1 MTEEDEDLAV
11 VLIFEDFTD
20 PIITRN
26 PKFSKDQL
34 LTLFDTFCTFK
45 DRNSEYLNLERL
57 QMCMDLFKEDGK
69 KEIKMKLL
77 EEMGTKYPKGV
88 LFPDF
93 VAFLTTALADLSDQR
108 NRQIWFNLVAD
119 ENGHL
124 TGEQL
129 YNLCKECNIT
139 SNQKECETIVL
150 KMGGQGD
157 GFVTQDEF
165 EKFESIIERWK
176 ARHAE

>member
-1 MTEEDEDLAV
+1 MTEEEDNNI
-11 VLIFEDFTD
+11 VLNYEDFAGYD
-20 PIITRN
+20 IIARN
-26 PKFSKDQL
+26 QKFSKDQL

-45 DRNSEYLNLERL
+45 DRNSEYLNLDRL
-57 QMCMDLFKEDGK
+57 QMCMDLFKEDGR

-77 EEMGTKYPKGV
+77 EQMGEKHPKGII
-88 LFPDF
+88 FPDF
-93 VAFLTTALADLSDQR
+93 VAFLTTSMADQSDSR

-119 ENGHL
+119 ESGNL

-129 YNLCKECNIT
+129 FNLCRECNISST
-139 SNQKECETIVL
+139 QKECETIVL

-157 GFVTQDEF
+157 GFVTYDEF